1 MWAPGAV
8 GVAVAAF
15 ILLFM
20 KDSPEAAGFHPIE
33 QAPGKKGGPQLHPC
47 RGSQSP
53 AGDSRLGPGGQAG
66 PGSS

>member
-8 GVAVAAF
+8 GVVVAAF

-33 QAPGKKGGPQLHPC
+33 QTQGKKGGLKLQAC
-47 RGSQSP
+47 RGSPQ
-53 AGDSRLGPGGQAG
+53 
-66 PGSS
+66 